1 MSDTP
6 EKAEVPKPFV
16 PPVGKKIALAEDT
29 GSLALGD
36 ALKSVF
42 GVLKFVMLAVLVIF
56 VGSGVFTVEPNEVAV
71 VLRFGKPV
79 GTTREQ
85 VKKAGLHFAFPYP
98 IDEIVKIPFGKSH
111 SIETSSGWYFET
123 PEDIARGAPPRARAT
138 LAPYFDGYV
147 ISADGNVFHA
157 LGTMRYRV
165 TDPVKYVFY
174 YTDATS
180 ILQNIINRAMIH
192 AATEFNADAAI
203 YRSRSE
209 FSARIRELIREGL
222 IEQPMGIS
230 MEDFEVKT
238 APPLYVKSAFEQVQ
252 AAEQERSR
260 KINVAQG
267 KSSEITKLAEGEAE
281 SRRQGGIIESNRLV
295 SAIQAEAL
303 SFTAQLQYYEN
314 DSDLFKRRVLSES
327 LIVVMDRAND
337 KFFLPV
343 RRDGSSRVVH
353 LKLNRETVRPP
364 NREVVANDSKR

>member
-1 MSDTP
+1 
-6 EKAEVPKPFV
+6 
-16 PPVGKKIALAEDT
+16 
-29 GSLALGD
+29 
-36 ALKSVF
+36 
-42 GVLKFVMLAVLVIF
+42 
-56 VGSGVFTVEPNEVAV
+56 
-71 VLRFGKPV
+71 
-79 GTTREQ
+79 
-85 VKKAGLHFAFPYP
+85 
-98 IDEIVKIPFGKSH
+98 
-111 SIETSSGWYFET
+111 
-123 PEDIARGAPPRARAT
+123 
-138 LAPYFDGYV
+138 
-147 ISADGNVFHA
+147 
-157 LGTMRYRV
+157 
-165 TDPVKYVFY
+165 
-174 YTDATS
+174 
-180 ILQNIINRAMIH
+180 
-192 AATEFNADAAI
+192 
-203 YRSRSE
+203 
-209 FSARIRELIREGL
+209 
-222 IEQPMGIS
+222 
-230 MEDFEVKT
+230 
-238 APPLYVKSAFEQVQ
+238 VKSAFEQVQ